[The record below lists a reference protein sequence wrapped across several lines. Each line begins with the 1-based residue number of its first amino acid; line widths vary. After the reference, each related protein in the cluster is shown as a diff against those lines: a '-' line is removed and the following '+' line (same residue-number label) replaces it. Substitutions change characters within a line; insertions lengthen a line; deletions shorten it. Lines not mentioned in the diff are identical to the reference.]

1 MSKNSFILYADYLQ
15 KVDWLTDEQLG
26 ILFRA
31 ILCHENGEDM
41 PIEDGAVK
49 GAYMFIVSDL
59 DKHRA
64 EYEKKC
70 EARSEAGK
78 KGGRPKANETEE
90 KQTKA
95 KKANAFTTKQTL
107 TTKADNDNENDND
120 IFPKGNNIY
129 TAVVNSLNLHAGT
142 MFSPKSDATKRLI
155 DARLHDGYDFADF
168 DKVIE
173 TKCIEWKGTEMEK
186 FLRPQTLFGTK
197 FESYLQQKPV
207 KRKQQAFDERT
218 YNAGELE
225 ELVPNALDEALKELD
240 DAATA

>member
-1 MSKNSFILYADYLQ
+1 MKKNSFILYADYLE
-15 KVDWLTDEQLG
+15 KVDWLTDEQMG
-26 ILFRA
+26 MLFRA
-31 ILCHENGEDM
+31 ILLHENGEEAD
-41 PIEDGAVK
+41 IQDGAVK

-59 DKHRA
+59 DKNRA
-64 EYEKKC
+64 EYEKQCK
-70 EARSEAGK
+70 ARSEAGK
-78 KGGRPKANETEE
+78 QGGRPKANESKE
-90 KQTKA
+90 KQAKA
-95 KKANAFTTKQTL
+95 NKANAFQKKQVQAN
-107 TTKADNDNENDND
+107 KPDNDNDND

-142 MFSPKSDATKRLI
+142 MFSAKSEATKRLI

-173 TKCIEWKGTEMEK
+173 TKCKEWKGTEMEK

-197 FESYLQQKPV
+197 FEAYLNQKSV
-207 KRKQQAFDERT
+207 KPKGQAFDERT

-225 ELVPNALDEALKELD
+225 SLVPNALDEVLKELD